1 MICEATALN
10 KYIEK
15 SPNIFFIFGSEIVLR
30 NHTRDQINEFFKKD
44 GFTEK
49 KILNEKEYSDIEK
62 IIIQNAGGSL
72 FGSKTIIEILHNSG
86 KIPKEIIN
94 IFEIPNINQMDN
106 IIILIR
112 SGLDKINKSTK
123 WVKKMDDFS
132 LLIDCKKLKS
142 YEEKAWIKNQLKFME
157 EPHAKEYTN
166 RITDIFSGNLIAQAN
181 EINILKLTYSRNIDN
196 RKIDG
201 DGAEFLPYELEDKII
216 ELNTKYAL
224 RIIKSIKKNDDHYG
238 PLLVWILGKII
249 NASISAHQNKNKKL
263 SLENSGI
270 WNNKIPNY
278 INFIK
283 KNTLQ
288 KIMPLQKEIYELDLA
303 AKGLTGVTKDQFW
316 QKLDNIVI
324 KLTTR

>member
-15 SPNIFFIFGSEIVLR
+15 SSNIFFIFGSEIVLK
-30 NHTRDQINEFFKKD
+30 NQTRDQINEFLKKD

-49 KILNEKEYSDIEK
+49 KILNEKEYSDIERT
-62 IIIQNAGGSL
+62 IIENAGGSL

-106 IIILIR
+106 IVILIR

-157 EPHAKEYTN
+157 ETHAKEYTN
-166 RITDIFSGNLIAQAN
+166 RITDIFSGNLIAQSN
-181 EINILKLTYSRNIDN
+181 EINLLKLTYSKNIDN
-196 RKIDG
+196 KEIDG

-249 NASISAHQNKNKKL
+249 NTSISAHQNKNKKQ

-288 KIMPLQKEIYELDLA
+288 KIMPLQKKIYELDLA
-303 AKGLTGVTKDQFW
+303 AKGLTGITKDQFW
-316 QKLDNIVI
+316 QELDNIVI
-324 KLTTR
+324 ELTSR

>member
-15 SPNIFFIFGSEIVLR
+15 SSNIFFIFGSEIVLR

-49 KILNEKEYSDIEK
+49 KILNEKEYSDIERT
-62 IIIQNAGGSL
+62 IIENAGGSL

-106 IIILIR
+106 IVILIR

-157 EPHAKEYTN
+157 ETHAKEYTN
-166 RITDIFSGNLIAQAN
+166 RITDIFSGNLIAQSN
-181 EINILKLTYSRNIDN
+181 EINLLKLTYSKNIDN
-196 RKIDG
+196 KEIDG

-249 NASISAHQNKNKKL
+249 NTSISAHQNKNKKQ

-288 KIMPLQKEIYELDLA
+288 KIMPLQKKIYELDLA
-303 AKGLTGVTKDQFW
+303 AKGLTGITKDQFW
-316 QKLDNIVI
+316 QELDNIVI
-324 KLTTR
+324 ELTSR

>member
-15 SPNIFFIFGSEIVLR
+15 SPNIFFIFGSEIVLK
-30 NHTRDQINEFFKKD
+30 NHARDQINEFFKKD

-62 IIIQNAGGSL
+62 TIIQNAGGSL

-94 IFEIPNINQMDN
+94 IFEIPNINQIGN
-106 IIILIR
+106 IVILIR
-112 SGLDKINKSTK
+112 SGLEKINKNTK
-123 WVKKMDDFS
+123 WVKKMDSFS
-132 LLIDCKKLKS
+132 LLVDCKKLKS
-142 YEEKAWIKNQLKFME
+142 YEEKSWIKNKLKFME
-157 EPHAKEYTN
+157 ETHAKEYTN
-166 RITDIFSGNLIAQAN
+166 RIADIFSGNLIAQAN
-181 EINILKLTYSRNIDN
+181 EINFLKLTYSKDIDN
-196 RKIDG
+196 KKIDG

-216 ELNTKYAL
+216 ELNTNYAL

-249 NASISAHQNKNKKL
+249 NTSISAHQNKNKKM

-270 WNNKIPNY
+270 WNNKIPMY

-283 KNTLQ
+283 KNSLQ
-288 KIMPLQKEIYELDLA
+288 KIMPLQKKIYELDLA
-303 AKGLTGVTKDQFW
+303 SKGLTGITKDQFW
-316 QKLDNIVI
+316 QELDNMVI
-324 KLTTR
+324 KLTSR

>member
-15 SPNIFFIFGSEIVLR
+15 SPNIFFIFGSEIVLK
-30 NHTRDQINEFFKKD
+30 NQTRDQINEFLKKD
-44 GFTEK
+44 GFTQK
-49 KILNEKEYSDIEK
+49 KILNEKQYSDIEK
-62 IIIQNAGGSL
+62 TIIQNAGGSL

-94 IFEIPNINQMDN
+94 IFEIPNINQMKN
-106 IIILIR
+106 IVILIR

-142 YEEKAWIKNQLKFME
+142 YEEKTWIKNQLKFME

-181 EINILKLTYSRNIDN
+181 EINLLKLTYSKNIDN
-196 RKIDG
+196 KKIDG

-249 NASISAHQNKNKKL
+249 NTSISAHQNKNKKL

-283 KNTLQ
+283 KNPLQ
-288 KIMPLQKEIYELDLA
+288 KIMPLQKKIYELDLS

-316 QKLDNIVI
+316 QELDNIVI
-324 KLTTR
+324 KLTSR

>member
-1 MICEATALN
+1 LICEATALN

>member
-316 QKLDNIVI
+316 QELDNIVI
-324 KLTTR
+324 KLTSR

>member
-49 KILNEKEYSDIEK
+49 KILNEREYSDIEK
-62 IIIQNAGGSL
+62 TIIENAGGSL

-106 IIILIR
+106 IVILIR

-166 RITDIFSGNLIAQAN
+166 RITDIFSGNLVAQAN
-181 EINILKLTYSRNIDN
+181 EINLLKLTYSKNIDN
-196 RKIDG
+196 KKIDG

-249 NASISAHQNKNKKL
+249 NTSISAHQNKNKKL

-283 KNTLQ
+283 KNPLQ
-288 KIMPLQKEIYELDLA
+288 KIMPLQKKIYELDLS

-316 QKLDNIVI
+316 QELDNIVI
-324 KLTTR
+324 KLTSR

>member
-15 SPNIFFIFGSEIVLR
+15 SPNIFFIFGTEIVLR
-30 NHTRDQINEFFKKD
+30 NHTRDQINKFFKKD

-62 IIIQNAGGSL
+62 TIIENAGGSL

-106 IIILIR
+106 IVILIR

-157 EPHAKEYTN
+157 ETHAKEYTN
-166 RITDIFSGNLIAQAN
+166 RITDIFSGNLIAQSN
-181 EINILKLTYSRNIDN
+181 EINLLKLTYSKNIDN
-196 RKIDG
+196 KEIDG

-249 NASISAHQNKNKKL
+249 NISISAHQNKNKKL

-316 QKLDNIVI
+316 QKLDNIII
-324 KLTTR
+324 KLTSR

>member
-1 MICEATALN
+1 MICEATSLN

-49 KILNEKEYSDIEK
+49 KILNEKEYSDIENT
-62 IIIQNAGGSL
+62 IIENAGGSL

-106 IIILIR
+106 IVILIR
-112 SGLDKINKSTK
+112 SGLEKINKSTK

-181 EINILKLTYSRNIDN
+181 EINLLKLTYSKNIDN
-196 RKIDG
+196 KKIDG

-249 NASISAHQNKNKKL
+249 NTSISAHQNKNKKL

-283 KNTLQ
+283 KNPLQ
-288 KIMPLQKEIYELDLA
+288 KIMPLQKKIYELDLS

-316 QKLDNIVI
+316 QELDNIVI
-324 KLTTR
+324 KLTSR

>member
-1 MICEATALN
+1 LICEATALN

-316 QKLDNIVI
+316 QELDNIVI
-324 KLTTR
+324 KLTSR